1 MTLPHFVGVCA
12 GIFVG
17 TAVLT
22 AEQAAPAPAPRQEV
36 VTEAATSGSTKQTR
50 NDVFGIDERGQRRL
64 LETME
69 TTQETLASGRS
80 RTVATTTAH
89 DANGRLG
96 VKSRYTEETTTTAS
110 GRRETVAIV
119 QLPGINGALQDS
131 RRTES
136 SEREVTPGVFR
147 VESTERVRG
156 QNGGWET
163 AEVRSLETRPIGPGD
178 SLEDETIQRPDMN
191 GRLAV
196 SQRNVTR
203 RTEANGR
210 VVEVTETFGDN
221 LEGRL
226 RPPTPMGLSE
236 RVTRTTTA
244 TAGGGS
250 STVEEVEGR
259 NIAAPN
265 EPMRVVR
272 RIVESVRTVG
282 SGQTETQRQTFER
295 DTNGRMV
302 LVSSDTSTTEPPART
317 SSPK

>member
-1 MTLPHFVGVCA
+1 MTLPRLVGLCA
-12 GIFVG
+12 GIFFG

-22 AEQAAPAPAPRQEV
+22 AQQTAPAPAPRQEV

-64 LETME
+64 IETME
-69 TTQETLASGRS
+69 STQETLANGRS
-80 RTVATTTAH
+80 RTVETTSAP
-89 DANGRLG
+89 DANGRLA

-110 GRRETVAIV
+110 GRRETVGTEL
-119 QLPGINGALQDS
+119 LPGIDGALQES

-136 SEREVTPGVFR
+136 TEREVAPGVIR

-163 AEVRSLETRPIGPGD
+163 AEVRTRDTRPIGAGD
-178 SLEDETIQRPDMN
+178 SLVEETIQRPDPS

-196 SQRNVTR
+196 SQRDVTR

-210 VVEVTETFGDN
+210 VVEVTETFGEN
-221 LEGRL
+221 FQGTI
-226 RPPTPMGLSE
+226 RPQTPMGLSQ

-259 NIAAPN
+259 SLAAPN

-272 RIVESVRTVG
+272 RIVESVRTDG
-282 SGQTETQRQTFER
+282 SGRTETQRQIFER

-302 LVSSDTSTTEPPART
+302 LVSSDTNTSQPPART